1 MTTAMQLMLLFAA
14 LTAIA
19 AAFRNQEGMVFP
31 AMCLAG
37 LSIVIPVSLLAGLA
51 PKAFISLLDYLCCH
65 FYVWFPAFVVVG
77 IANAVRS
84 VVDYRKK
91 LSSKLDEIGK
101 NISSV
106 DEAFNYGA
114 ISGLQGVPLDLLK
127 VYVIPDATSPLG
139 QQLCAAIKVLSTPS
153 ALSVPYYCSFERSS
167 QYMLRYSVN
176 GAPLVW
182 AKAVG
187 KDGKTELE
195 TLIVKTLSSY
205 YGCKY
210 PNTVL
215 LLDTI
220 LFSSLFWW
228 VELFNPLVRLI
239 GVKTT

>member
-1 MTTAMQLMLLFAA
+1 MTISMQLLLLFAA

-31 AMCLAG
+31 AVCLAG
-37 LSIVIPVSLLAGLA
+37 LSLIIPIFLLAGLD
-51 PKAFISLLDYLCCH
+51 PKSFVSLLDYLCCH
-65 FYVWFPAFVVVG
+65 FYVWFPAFVVIG
-77 IANAVRS
+77 IANATHS
-84 VVDYRKK
+84 VVTYRKK
-91 LSSKLDEIGK
+91 LDRKLEGLGK
-101 NISSV
+101 NIGSV
-106 DEAFNYGA
+106 DDAFNYGA

-127 VYVIPDATSPLG
+127 IYVIPDATSPLG
-139 QQLCAAIKVLSTPS
+139 RQLCTAIKVLSTPS

-167 QYMLRYSVN
+167 HYMLRYSVN

-187 KDGKTELE
+187 KDGKIELE

-205 YGCKY
+205 YSCKY
-210 PNTVL
+210 PSL
-215 LLDTI
+215 ILILDAI